1 MYCFSDKWNNNRCIT
16 RLMGIHEQFKAMSNP
31 TSKLAQVTAWFWIIK
46 ITATTLGETFSDYLA
61 HPEGL
66 ALGYA
71 TTASIVIGLFFV
83 TLFLQLRANKH
94 SAVLFW
100 LVILSTSV
108 AGTSISDFLDRT
120 LKMGYPAGSAM
131 LASILLF
138 IFWLWK
144 RQGGQ
149 LHVASIQTRR
159 DETFYWV
166 AILISNTLGTALGDF
181 LADSSGLGFAGGAG
195 VIGALLV
202 VTLLLYVFTR
212 VSRVLLF
219 WVAFILTRPFGATL
233 GDTLTKPLN
242 AGGLG
247 LGTAASSM
255 VLLVILVFSIL
266 VSNRKQTTET
276 FPG

>member
-1 MYCFSDKWNNNRCIT
+1 
-16 RLMGIHEQFKAMSNP
+16 MSNP

-61 HPEGL
+61 HPDGL

-71 TTASIVIGLFFV
+71 ATATIVIGLFFV
-83 TLFLQLRANKH
+83 TLFLQLRSDKH
-94 SAVLFW
+94 NPVLFW

-108 AGTSISDFLDRT
+108 AGTSVSDFLDRT
-120 LKMGYPAGSAM
+120 LELGYPAGSAI

-202 VTLLLYVFTR
+202 VTLVMYFFAS

-233 GDTLTKPLN
+233 GDTLTKPLEK
-242 AGGLG
+242 GGLG
-247 LGTAASSM
+247 LGTAGSSL
-255 VLLVILVFSIL
+255 VLLAILVFSIL
-266 VSNRKQTTET
+266 ISSRKQTVET
-276 FPG
+276 SPG